1 MIETINE
8 SRQQP
13 WMGIYL
19 RILAL
24 IYAYG
29 AIVHYTNLLGWGELS
44 WTEMPLSWKLG
55 DIFYGMLDPIAV
67 TGLWLKK
74 FWGIACFLMGAIS
87 QIVLYAG
94 FSDLFAFTLEQQ
106 QTLWS
111 LVIFH
116 SISLTVFVGLVVFK
130 K

>member
-1 MIETINE
+1 MINKIDE
-8 SRQQP
+8 SRQQS
-13 WMGIYL
+13 WMGVYL

-29 AIVHYTNLLGWGELS
+29 AIIHYTNLLGWGELS
-44 WTEMPLSWKLG
+44 WSEMPLSWKLG
-55 DIFYGMLDPIAV
+55 DIFYGILDPITV
-67 TGLWLKK
+67 TGLWLKS
-74 FWGIACFLMGAIS
+74 FWGIACLFIAAIS

-94 FSDLFAFTLEQQ
+94 FPDRFAFTPEQQ

-116 SISLTVFVGLVVFK
+116 SISLTIFAGLVVFK

>member
-1 MIETINE
+1 MIDKIDE

-13 WMGIYL
+13 GMDIYL
-19 RILAL
+19 RILVL

-55 DIFYGMLDPIAV
+55 DIFYGILDPISVA
-67 TGLWLKK
+67 GLWLKT
-74 FWGIACFLMGAIS
+74 FWGIGCFLMGAIS
-87 QIVLYAG
+87 QIILYGG
-94 FSDLFAFTLEQQ
+94 FPHLFAFTPEQQ

-116 SISLTVFVGLVVFK
+116 SISLTIFAGLVFFK